1 MPQGGL
7 AQVLEQAGGEPDV
20 IKAAKKIDAVEGGT
34 ETLFTVAAQAALD
47 LAGDKK
53 TTNTGLRLYC
63 LGGKVKAAKGG
74 STRAAAERTRRAGR
88 GDDEILM
95 HVTPDEAKIIEGMWG
110 KPQTNPNTGMPEYGF
125 FKKAWKKIKSGVKKI
140 VGSKVFGV
148 VAPMLLNMVPGIGTG
163 LSIALQAGL
172 GAATAQARGEK
183 PLLGALAGAATGAS
197 GAISKASAAAKE
209 AGTFTAKK
217 AAAAAAGKALASGVK
232 GAAKAGSLQ
241 GFAPGVAESGLKSGL
256 GAIAGAFAPAAEA
269 ADATTT
275 PGLVAQQPGAVGATP
290 YSTTEFPGGL
300 PGGGG
305 AGGVGGID
313 PIQFLPGATDPTKTG
328 IDWGAMLKKWGPI
341 AGAGALAMA
350 SGAGREEEGP
360 PEWMGGDDNFGES
373 LPLYTMNRQ
382 FRGLPSAEDY
392 YTYGQAGSPYSGQA
406 LFLEPDPFPLE
417 PVPDEAGEPVEG
429 VGALAAM
436 GQQTE
441 EQIRAQLYGPQQQRF
456 QRGGEFDYWEQNED
470 VTNRVPTASAE
481 GRYVKG
487 PGTGRSDDIEARLS
501 DGEYV
506 MDAETVALLG
516 DGSSD
521 EGAARLDA
529 MRSNL
534 RKHKAKNLSKGEFSH
549 KAKEPAQYMNR
560 VHGGRVKM
568 KRKRTYEH
576 GGVHNV
582 PRATGGRT

>member
-20 IKAAKKIDAVEGGT
+20 IKAAKKIEKVKGGT
-34 ETLFTVAAQAALD
+34 ETLFTLAAQAALD
-47 LAGDKK
+47 TGGKK
-53 TTNTGLRLYC
+53 NTNKGLRLYC
-63 LGGKVKAAKGG
+63 LGGKVEAAKGG

-95 HVTPDEAKIIEGMWG
+95 HVTPDEAKIIEGLWG

-125 FKKAWKKIKSGVKKI
+125 FKKAWKKVKGAVKKV
-140 VGSKVFGV
+140 VGSKVFGT
-148 VAPMLLNMVPGIGTG
+148 VAPMLLNMIPGIGTG

-172 GAATAQARGEK
+172 GAMTAQARGEK
-183 PLLGALAGAATGAS
+183 PLLGAISGAAAGAGS
-197 GAISKASAAAKE
+197 AIGKAAAGAKE
-209 AGTFTAKK
+209 AGTLTLKQKLGAGV
-217 AAAAAAGKALASGVK
+217 GKALAKGVE
-232 GAAKAGSLQ
+232 GAAR
-241 GFAPGVAESGLKSGL
+241 SGDVRG
-256 GAIAGAFAPAAEA
+256 FAPAAVGSGVMQGLGALTQAFAPPEA
-269 ADATTT
+269 ATDQGL
-275 PGLVAQQPGAVGATP
+275 GLVAKQPGAYAPGA
-290 YSTTEFPGGL
+290 TTEFPGGL

-305 AGGVGGID
+305 AGGID
-313 PIQFLPGATDPTKTG
+313 PISFLPSATDPTKTG
-328 IDWGAMLKKWGPI
+328 IDWGKMLKKWGPI

-350 SGAGREEEGP
+350 SSAGRREEGP
-360 PEWMGGDDNFGES
+360 PEWAGGDDSFGES

-382 FRGLPSAEDY
+382 FRGLPTEEDY
-392 YTYGQAGSPYSGQA
+392 YTYGQTGAPYSGQA
-406 LFLEPDPFPLE
+406 LFLEPDPFPME
-417 PVPDEAGEPVEG
+417 PVPEATGGYVN
-429 VGALAAM
+429 GAGGLGAIS
-436 GQQTE
+436 QLSE
-441 EQIRAQLYGPQQQRF
+441 DDLRAQLYGGGVPGYQE
-456 QRGGEFDYWEQNED
+456 GGEFDYWEQNED
-470 VTNRVPTASAE
+470 VTNTVPTVSAQ

-521 EGAARLDA
+521 EGAARLDS

-534 RKHKAKNLSKGEFSH
+534 RKHKGENLRKGKFSH
-549 KAKEPAQYMNR
+549 KAKEPAQYMNK
-560 VHGGRVKM
+560 VHGGKVKM

-582 PRATGGRT
+582 PRATGGRI